1 MLMAAIHEPVE
12 LNKGDMGIEAYI
24 LLEKFLGF
32 SLSVNS
38 YKLGNG
44 AILLDYVLCVCVY
57 IFIHSFI

>member
-12 LNKGDMGIEAYI
+12 LNKGDMGIDAYI
-24 LLEKFLGF
+24 LLEKVLMF

-44 AILLDYVLCVCVY
+44 TILLDYVTYMCIY
-57 IFIHSFI
+57 IYI